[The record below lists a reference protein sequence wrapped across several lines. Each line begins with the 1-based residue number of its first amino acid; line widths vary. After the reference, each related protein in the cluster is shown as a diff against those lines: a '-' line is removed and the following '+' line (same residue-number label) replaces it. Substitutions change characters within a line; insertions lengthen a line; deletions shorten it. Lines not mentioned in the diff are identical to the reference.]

1 VASEDW
7 GKTEADWDKLDKE
20 WLANQRS
27 EDLPRPFYRMP
38 LGFGRQPG
46 PRNFPE
52 DQKARFLNHA
62 STDLFRYRFLTD
74 GDLLN
79 EILPPGIEYFGT
91 NGDPELMIWNVHW
104 NICWWIAG
112 RPYSSLSVAVP
123 CRSRRTGRE
132 NALYYAISYHNIGD
146 NMISAREE
154 LGWPT
159 MPMDYD
165 SMVPL
170 PYGPDGYRL
179 YGKWLGFRFL
189 EMEFDNLVEVPEL
202 PGTGLGHNADITFR
216 YLPNGYT
223 EGAAHMD
230 MVENNL
236 AEYFRGP
243 PNPGVGHVPGRN
255 VATDVQQRP
264 RKFLQGDGTLRWNK
278 ATFFD
283 MPGQYHFIN
292 RMAEFPILEMREVSV
307 SLMPS
312 GGY

>member
-1 VASEDW
+1 MATEEW
-7 GKTEADWDKLDKE
+7 GKIDADWDRLDDE

-38 LGFGRQPG
+38 VGFGRQPG

-74 GDLLN
+74 PDLLN
-79 EILPPGIEYFGT
+79 EILPPGIEYYGT
-91 NGDPELMIWNVHW
+91 NGDPELVIWNVHW

-123 CRSRRTGRE
+123 CRSRRTGVE
-132 NALYYAISYHNIGD
+132 NSLYYAISYHNIGD
-146 NMISAREE
+146 NVLSAREE

-170 PYGPDGYRL
+170 PYGADGFRL

-189 EMEFDNLVEVPEL
+189 EMEFDNLVEVDEL
-202 PGTGLGHNADITFR
+202 PDSGLGRSSDLTYR
-216 YLPNGYT
+216 YLPNVAADT
-223 EGAAHMD
+223 RDKRHSEGAAVQAL
-230 MVENNL
+230 VENDL
-236 AEYFRGP
+236 SEYFRGP
-243 PNPGVGHVPGRN
+243 PDPGVGHVPGRD
-255 VATDVQQRP
+255 VAGQVHTKP
-264 RKFLQGDGTLRWNK
+264 RRHLLG
-278 ATFFD
+278 
-283 MPGQYHFIN
+283 
-292 RMAEFPILEMREVSV
+292 
-307 SLMPS
+307 
-312 GGY
+312 